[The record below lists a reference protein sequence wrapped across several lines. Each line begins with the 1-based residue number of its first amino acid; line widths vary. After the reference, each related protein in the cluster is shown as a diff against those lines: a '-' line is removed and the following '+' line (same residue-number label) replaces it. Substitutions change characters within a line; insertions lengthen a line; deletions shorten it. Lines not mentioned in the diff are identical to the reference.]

1 MNGNY
6 AVIGLFAGL
15 LLAIAVVTGGL
26 IGFLLAVV
34 LAGAGGALGAH
45 LDGTIDPPRSVAA
58 TGADDGD
65 HYWDG
70 AGAWGHARS
79 RPGAPSFD

>member
-1 MNGNY
+1 M
-6 AVIGLFAGL
+6 IGLFAGL

-45 LDGTIDPPRSVAA
+45 LDGTIDLTALGRRDRS
-58 TGADDGD
+58 
-65 HYWDG
+65 
-70 AGAWGHARS
+70 
-79 RPGAPSFD
+79 

>member
-1 MNGNY
+1 MTGMNGNY

-15 LLAIAVVTGGL
+15 LLAIEVVTGGL

-45 LDGTIDPPRSVAA
+45 LDGTIDLTALGRRDRS
-58 TGADDGD
+58 
-65 HYWDG
+65 
-70 AGAWGHARS
+70 
-79 RPGAPSFD
+79 